1 MKVFFGVIGG
11 VILLAVFTAF
21 LYYEYR
27 RAFDPGPEAIEYGKR
42 GAAQII
48 DGDTLD
54 LKGVP
59 IRLAGIDACEL
70 DQVAKMGAESW
81 PCGTLAK
88 ERLADLTAGADV
100 RCIWS
105 ELDQYDRALAICDIY
120 GTALVLNEI
129 LVQEGLA
136 IAYRG
141 SGVGAVLDPSY
152 EAIEAQ
158 AKQNRRGLWKTEF
171 EVPSERRRKTSPQRP

>member
-1 MKVFFGVIGG
+1 MKVFFGMVGG
-11 VILLAVFTAF
+11 VILLAVFAAF
-21 LYYEYR
+21 LHYEYR

-42 GAAQII
+42 GTAQIF

-54 LKGVP
+54 LEGVR

-70 DQVAKMGAESW
+70 DQVAKLVTETW

-88 ERLADLTAGADV
+88 ARLVELTAGADI

-105 ELDQYDRALAICDIY
+105 ELDLYDRALAICDIY
-120 GTALVLNEI
+120 GTDLVLNKI
-129 LVQEGLA
+129 MVQEGLA
-136 IAYRG
+136 VGYRG
-141 SGVGAVLDPSY
+141 SGEGTVSNPSY
-152 EAIEAQ
+152 EEIEAL

-171 EVPSERRRKTSPQRP
+171 EVPSEHRRKRSPQRP